1 MTKPQPKSTRTVTG
15 HVTQITRRTSPS
27 IPIYSDD
34 CEVALDD
41 DLYVVP
47 PAAAPGSV
55 WLVSIASVE
64 KAVREWVAIAN
75 TDIRT
80 GWGEM
85 DGQVSAVE
93 INPDKAVQS
102 IVSRLTNLSNR

>member
-34 CEVALDD
+34 CEVALDA

-55 WLVSIASVE
+55 WLVPIANVE
-64 KAVREWVAIAN
+64 KAIREWVATAN

-85 DGQVSAVE
+85 DGQITAVE
-93 INPDKAVQS
+93 INADKAVQS
-102 IVSRLTNLSNR
+102 ILGKLTNISNQ